1 MTAILPDRKV
11 KKATR
16 PRQSTPAGGVA
27 ARRRRHIRTGLAAAG
42 FLAPFVVLTL
52 VFQYIPLAVLARDSV
67 YQYTLFNP
75 DMAEFVGG
83 QNFLRVF
90 TDPDTLQS
98 LAVTGL
104 FMVVFLVIVV
114 PLGLLIAIYMNGKLP
129 ARGLV
134 RTMIFLPVVTSSV
147 VVATMWTF
155 MLAQSGLMNGILSG
169 AGASPMNFLTSKD
182 TALIAIVIMCV
193 WQQVGL
199 AAVLFLGGLQAI
211 PADVQEASEIDGA
224 GPFKRLM
231 HITIPMLSRTTVLV
245 VVMMTVFSLQVFAP
259 AFIMTTGG
267 PEGSTNFIMY
277 HIYRTAFFLQD
288 PGFASAI
295 SIVVLV
301 FALVISL
308 IQMRLLKTKWN
319 F

>member
-1 MTAILPDRKV
+1 MTAILPDHKV

-16 PRQSTPAGGVA
+16 PRRSTPAGGAA
-27 ARRRRHIRTGLAAAG
+27 ARRRRHVRTGLAAAG

-169 AGASPMNFLTSKD
+169 AGAAPMNFLTSKD

>member
-1 MTAILPDRKV
+1 MIATIPDART
-11 KKATR
+11 KKTSRPGQQTR
-16 PRQSTPAGGVA
+16 AGGPR
-27 ARRRRHIRTGLAAAG
+27 ARRRRNVRNAAAAAG
-42 FLAPFVVLTL
+42 FLAPFVILTL
-52 VFQYIPLAVLARDSV
+52 VFQYVPLAVLARDSV
-67 YQYTLFNP
+67 HQYTLFNP

-83 QNFLRVF
+83 QNFVRVF
-90 TDPDTLQS
+90 SDPDTVQS
-98 LAVTGL
+98 LIVTGL
-104 FMVVFLVIVV
+104 FMVAFLAVVV
-114 PLGLLIAIYMNGKLP
+114 PLGLLIAVYLNGRLP

-134 RTMIFLPVVTSSV
+134 RTMVFLPVVTSSV

-155 MLAQSGLMNGILSG
+155 MLAQSGLINGLLSS
-169 AGASPMNFLTSKD
+169 AGMPPINFLTNKD
-182 TALIAIVIMCV
+182 TALTAIVIMCV

-224 GPFKRLM
+224 GPVQRLI

-267 PEGSTNFIMY
+267 PEGSTNFVMY

-301 FALVISL
+301 FALTISL

>member
-1 MTAILPDRKV
+1 MIATIPDARTKR
-11 KKATR
+11 TSR
-16 PRQSTPAGGVA
+16 PGQQTQSGGSRS
-27 ARRRRHIRTGLAAAG
+27 RRRRNVRDAAAAAG
-42 FLAPFVVLTL
+42 FLAPFVILTL
-52 VFQYIPLAVLARDSV
+52 VFQYVPLAVLARDSV
-67 YQYTLFNP
+67 HQFTLFNP
-75 DMAEFVGG
+75 EMAEFVGG
-83 QNFLRVF
+83 QNFVRVF
-90 TDPDTLQS
+90 SDPETVQS
-98 LAVTGL
+98 LIVTGW
-104 FMVVFLVIVV
+104 FMVVFLAVVV
-114 PLGLLIAIYMNGKLP
+114 PLGLLIAVYLNGRLP

-134 RTMIFLPVVTSSV
+134 RTMVFLPVVTSSV

-155 MLAQSGLMNGILSG
+155 MLAQSGLISGLLSS
-169 AGASPMNFLTSKD
+169 AGVPPINFLTNKD
-182 TALIAIVIMCV
+182 TALAAIVIMCV

-224 GPFKRLM
+224 GPVRRLI
-231 HITIPMLSRTTVLV
+231 HVTIPMLSRTTVLV

-267 PEGSTNFIMY
+267 PEGSTNFVMY
-277 HIYRTAFFLQD
+277 HVYRTAFFLQD

-301 FALVISL
+301 FALTISL
-308 IQMRLLKTKWN
+308 IQMRLLKMKWN

>member
-1 MTAILPDRKV
+1 MTATLSERQAAKDPRPHPTV
-11 KKATR
+11 RARATSGQR
-16 PRQSTPAGGVA
+16 RH
-27 ARRRRHIRTGLAAAG
+27 RRRTALVASG
-42 FLAPFVVLTL
+42 FLAPFVLLTL
-52 VFQYIPLAVLARDSV
+52 LFQYIPLFVLARDSV
-67 YQYTLFNP
+67 HEYTLFNP
-75 DMAEFVGG
+75 DVAEFVGAK
-83 QNFLRVF
+83 NFVRIF
-90 TDPDTLQS
+90 SDPDTLQS
-98 LAVTGL
+98 LGVTAV

-114 PLGLLIAIYMNGKLP
+114 PLGLLLAVYLNGKLP

-134 RTMIFLPVVTSSV
+134 RTIVFLPVVTSSV

-155 MLAQSGLMNGILSG
+155 MLAQTGLVNGVLG
-169 AGASPMNFLTSKD
+169 GTGLDPVAFLTNKD
-182 TALIAIVIMCV
+182 TALIAIVLMCV

-199 AAVLFLGGLQAI
+199 AAVLFLGGLQGI
-211 PADVQEASEIDGA
+211 PAEVQEASEIDGA
-224 GPFKRLM
+224 GPLQRLW
-231 HITIPMLSRTTVLV
+231 HITVPMLSRTTVLV
-245 VVMMTVFSLQVFAP
+245 VVMMTVFALQAFAP

-301 FALVISL
+301 FALLISL
-308 IQMRLLKTKWN
+308 VQMRLLKTKWN

>member
-1 MTAILPDRKV
+1 MTAALSERQAAKDP
-11 KKATR
+11 R
-16 PRQSTPAGGVA
+16 PHPM
-27 ARRRRHIRTGLAAAG
+27 ARARPTSGQRRHRMRTALAASG
-42 FLAPFVVLTL
+42 FLAPFVFLTL
-52 VFQYIPLAVLARDSV
+52 LFQYIPLFVLARDSV
-67 YQYTLFNP
+67 HEYTLFNP
-75 DMAEFVGG
+75 DVAEFVGAK
-83 QNFLRVF
+83 NFVRIF
-90 TDPDTLQS
+90 SDPDTLQS
-98 LAVTGL
+98 LGVTAI

-114 PLGLLIAIYMNGKLP
+114 PLGLLLAVYLNGKLP

-134 RTMIFLPVVTSSV
+134 RTVVFLPVVTSSV

-155 MLAQSGLMNGILSG
+155 MLAQTGLVNGVLGGTGLDPI
-169 AGASPMNFLTSKD
+169 AFLTNKD
-182 TALIAIVIMCV
+182 TALIAIVLMCV

-199 AAVLFLGGLQAI
+199 AAVLFLGGLQGI
-211 PADVQEASEIDGA
+211 PAEVQEASEIDGA
-224 GPFKRLM
+224 GPLQRLW
-231 HITIPMLSRTTVLV
+231 HITVPMLSRTTVLV
-245 VVMMTVFSLQVFAP
+245 VVMMTVFALQAFAP

-301 FALVISL
+301 FALLISL
-308 IQMRLLKTKWN
+308 VQMRLLKTKWN